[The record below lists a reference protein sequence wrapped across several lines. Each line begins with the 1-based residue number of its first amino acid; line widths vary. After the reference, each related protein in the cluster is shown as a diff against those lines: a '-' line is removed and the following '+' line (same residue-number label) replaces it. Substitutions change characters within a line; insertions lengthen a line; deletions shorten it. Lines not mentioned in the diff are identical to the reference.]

1 MAKKVDL
8 KAKAKRQK
16 IIAGVG
22 AVLLLAVLAIQVPR
36 TMKMLNA
43 EAPVPPAAT
52 ATPTSNDPSVLPTPG
67 SVGGSTPSPT
77 PAPGGSGGTLIDSDV
92 APSPETG
99 QLVSFGRF
107 KSKDPFDQQ
116 IDLNAPAAGGGVT
129 QPGEPGS
136 PAKPG
141 GITPGRPSAPG
152 APAAAAGT
160 ALISVNGAEESVA
173 VKADFPKDEPV
184 FTLVSLVKGEA
195 KIAIAGGA
203 LASGA
208 PTLTLKKGTPVTLV
222 NTADGIRYELELVAV
237 G

>member
-1 MAKKVDL
+1 MARAFDP

-16 IIAGVG
+16 IIAAVG

-43 EAPVPPAAT
+43 EAPVPPPAS
-52 ATPTSNDPSVLPTPG
+52 ATPTSGDPSVLPTPG
-67 SVGGSTPSPT
+67 SVGGSTPT
-77 PAPGGSGGTLIDSDV
+77 PAVGESGGTLIDSDV
-92 APSPETG
+92 APTPEAG

-107 KSKDPFDQQ
+107 ESKDPFAQQ
-116 IDLNAPAAGGGVT
+116 IDLDAAGASGGGGEK
-129 QPGEPGS
+129 QPADPGS
-136 PAKPG
+136 PPKPG
-141 GITPGRPSAPG
+141 GMTSGEPRAAP
-152 APAAAAGT
+152 ARPAAAAGT
-160 ALISVNGAEESVA
+160 AVISVNGAEETVA
-173 VKADFPKDEPV
+173 VKSDFPKAEPV
-184 FTLVSLVKGEA
+184 FTLVSLAGGEA

-222 NTADGIRYELELVAV
+222 NTADGIRYELELV

>member
-16 IIAGVG
+16 LIAGGG
-22 AVLLLAVLAIQVPR
+22 AVLLLAVMAIQVPR

-43 EAPVPPAAT
+43 EAPVPPPAS
-52 ATPTSNDPSVLPTPG
+52 ATPTSGDPSVLPTPG
-67 SVGGSTPSPT
+67 SVGGTTPL
-77 PAPGGSGGTLIDSDV
+77 PASVADGGTLIDSDV

-107 KSKDPFDQQ
+107 TSKDPFAQQ
-116 IDLNAPAAGGGVT
+116 IDLGAAAGGGAE
-129 QPGEPGS
+129 QPGEPGT

-141 GITPGRPSAPG
+141 GMTPGEPD

-160 ALISVNGAEESVA
+160 AVISVNGTEETVA
-173 VKADFPKDEPV
+173 VKGDFPKDEPV

-195 KIAIAGGA
+195 RIAIAGGA

-222 NTADGIRYELELVAV
+222 NTADGIRYELELVAL